1 MLKKGLDCVLLID
14 GSVLM
19 SLMQISSI
27 PIVAILFGG
36 IFLASTFG
44 LIMMFLIVFSAFSA
58 ISVTS
63 LSFFSTEFQQLLALL
78 LLMSLK
84 VSIDLGESYTLP
96 DFRLDISTFSAW
108 SIVNSSFVD
117 LVVSSYF

>member
-1 MLKKGLDCVLLID
+1 MFA
-14 GSVLM
+14 
-19 SLMQISSI
+19 
-27 PIVAILFGG
+27 IVFGG

-44 LIMMFLIVFSAFSA
+44 LIMIFLTVLSAFSA
-58 ISVTS
+58 MSVTS
-63 LSFFSTEFQQLLALL
+63 LSFFSTEFLQLLALL
-78 LLMSLK
+78 LLMSLN
-84 VSIDLGESYTLP
+84 VSIDLGESYNLS